1 MRSLKYKIKLTG
13 LTLFMVLVGLAAEAS
28 AQVPKPNVY
37 NGGNRWLITAY
48 DDSSSVHQQWA
59 TQGICFLPYVVTGTH
74 IRGIWYSDT
83 YPGWSG
89 RYSQE
94 GDRVLMHGN
103 WGNDVGSDGMFI
115 ELTEGTSPKD
125 VGGGQWT
132 EWFNAGTYGT
142 TVVFANTRLARVG
155 SCPVPH
161 NVDTMTQAELE
172 ALGADRSRSVSPR
185 LRKDGKAAETPTDP
199 EQVPLPEENQ

>member
-1 MRSLKYKIKLTG
+1 MRSFKHSLNLTG
-13 LTLFMVLVGLAAEAS
+13 LTIFMVVVGFAVQAS
-28 AQVPKPNVY
+28 AQVPRPNVY

-48 DDSSSVHQQWA
+48 DDASTVHAQMA
-59 TQGICFLPYVVTGTH
+59 TQGLCFLPYVVVGTH

-83 YPGWSG
+83 FGGWSG

-103 WGNDVGSDGMFI
+103 WGNFIGSDGMVI

-132 EWFNAGTYGT
+132 EWFNFGAHGS
-142 TVVFANTRLARVG
+142 TVVFANARLARIG
-155 SCPVPH
+155 SCPIIANP
-161 NVDTMTQAELE
+161 DTATQAELE
-172 ALGADRSRSVSPR
+172 AFAAERSRSVPPR
-185 LRKDGKAAETPTDP
+185 LRKDGKAAESPTDP
-199 EQVPLPEENQ
+199 ESAPLAEENQ